1 MLLTFKNCKKVAI
14 RSDDEAF
21 SAKSALEFNVPSIDA
36 LMDTFTH
43 TNKTIIIDKFTVEGC
58 KTNFVDCCELFCDKV
73 ALPLYIQTH

>member
-1 MLLTFKNCKKVAI
+1 MILTFKTAKKLQLEVMM
-14 RSDDEAF
+14 RHF
-21 SAKSALEFNVPSIDA
+21 YKSALEFNVPSIDA

-58 KTNFVDCCELFCDKV
+58 KRNFVDCCELFCDKV